1 MSWRLATHM
10 LTSGPLQWDSFCS
23 LYKYQF
29 VSLFSLSA
37 RSLFPGACGHLHLDN
52 PLKSNLS
59 QREPNILLP
68 KAGASASCLPCSRTL
83 CFTDLGQ
90 FWGLSPEPPGG
101 CSISVYWR
109 ALLWHRF
116 VPGLRQNQPVH
127 WMTSPNKLPW
137 IRDNHKMGVAGENH
151 RRDSSTSIFVFVC
164 CQSSLLGEFQVS
176 TRKEK
181 RYWHVLLWNLSMSPQ
196 ITVLEEEQGLHL
208 GPAPWYLACV
218 EWWFLSC
225 EEEAET
231 LQIKLCFWKLFD
243 MYISV

>member
-1 MSWRLATHM
+1 MQMSWMIWEKVRDELKVSYPHAHIW
-10 LTSGPLQWDSFCS
+10 TSTMRFLLLPVQIPIC
-23 LYKYQF
+23 
-29 VSLFSLSA
+29 VLFLSKC

-109 ALLWHRF
+109 ALLWHGF

-127 WMTSPNKLPW
+127 WLTSPNKLPW
-137 IRDNHKMGVAGENH
+137 IRENHKMGAAGEKH
-151 RRDSSTSIFVFVC
+151 RRDSSTSIFVLFIVRAHSWESFKFPQGRKRDIDTSC
-164 CQSSLLGEFQVS
+164 FETSACHPRSLSWNKSKDFTLARLHDIWPVSSDGF
-176 TRKEK
+176 
-181 RYWHVLLWNLSMSPQ
+181 
-196 ITVLEEEQGLHL
+196 
-208 GPAPWYLACV
+208 
-218 EWWFLSC
+218 
-225 EEEAET
+225 
-231 LQIKLCFWKLFD
+231 
-243 MYISV
+243 